1 MNMLVPIILMS
12 IGGLFLAWFLFEKI
26 KAYSIKAVCIK
37 ACTSLLFIALG
48 IYALC
53 KSDLKIFPWFAV
65 IGLFCGLNGDVFLDL
80 KYVYKEKDFEFTLTG
95 FIAFGI
101 GHIMY
106 ITGMFLEFYH
116 NQNVLYIIV
125 PLLVGVLI
133 GICTILTEK
142 PLKTNYGK
150 LKWPALGYAILLFS
164 MVACSF
170 SMWMITGFNNKGLMM
185 VFIGGVLFAIS
196 DLILNMT
203 YFGQGHEK
211 PFDIISNSITY
222 YAAQF
227 IIALAILFM

>member
-1 MNMLVPIILMS
+1 
-12 IGGLFLAWFLFEKI
+12 
-26 KAYSIKAVCIK
+26 
-37 ACTSLLFIALG
+37 
-48 IYALC
+48 
-53 KSDLKIFPWFAV
+53 
-65 IGLFCGLNGDVFLDL
+65 
-80 KYVYKEKDFEFTLTG
+80 
-95 FIAFGI
+95 
-101 GHIMY
+101 
-106 ITGMFLEFYH
+106 
-116 NQNVLYIIV
+116 
-125 PLLVGVLI
+125 
-133 GICTILTEK
+133 
-142 PLKTNYGK
+142 
-150 LKWPALGYAILLFS
+150 